1 MFNNRQDDVPAR
13 YNEIF
18 HAQNKVNA
26 LTLCGGICHIDEME
40 SQHHEI
46 TPKLVDALYTE
57 AMILADEAR
66 SYFDRDPLSGS
77 FSAAVSVAFSCESL
91 KVTTRLM
98 HSIAWLL
105 NQKALRAG
113 ELSEHDAS
121 SDVRDLGYAP
131 ASDEF
136 QMDRF
141 PSEAQE
147 LIRASEDLYFRLQ
160 RISSSMRRIQRNAPV
175 PHMMRERLLQAF

>member
-1 MFNNRQDDVPAR
+1 
-13 YNEIF
+13 
-18 HAQNKVNA
+18 
-26 LTLCGGICHIDEME
+26 ME
-40 SQHHEI
+40 LRHHEL
-46 TPKLVDALYTE
+46 TPKLLDALYTE
-57 AMILADEAR
+57 SMLLADEAR
-66 SYFDRDPLSGS
+66 SYFDRDPLNGGYSPE
-77 FSAAVSVAFSCESL
+77 VSVAFSCESL

-113 ELSEHDAS
+113 ELSIADAS

-131 ASDEF
+131 ASDDF

-141 PSEAQE
+141 PAEAQE

-160 RISSSMRRIQRNAPV
+160 RVNMAMRNRHDDAPV
-175 PHMMRERLLQAF
+175 PHVWHERIRQAF

>member
-1 MFNNRQDDVPAR
+1 MQISH
-13 YNEIF
+13 Y
-18 HAQNKVNA
+18 
-26 LTLCGGICHIDEME
+26 
-40 SQHHEI
+40 EI

-66 SYFDRDPLSGS
+66 SYFDRDPMAGQVTPEV
-77 FSAAVSVAFSCESL
+77 AVSFSCESL

-113 ELSEHDAS
+113 ELSLAEANS
-121 SDVRDLGYAP
+121 GARDLGYAP
-131 ASDEF
+131 ASDDF
-136 QMDRF
+136 QMLRF
-141 PSEAQE
+141 PEEAQA

-160 RISSSMRRIQRNAPV
+160 RLNMAIHKQDNESPAPHIWQERI
-175 PHMMRERLLQAF
+175 LQSF